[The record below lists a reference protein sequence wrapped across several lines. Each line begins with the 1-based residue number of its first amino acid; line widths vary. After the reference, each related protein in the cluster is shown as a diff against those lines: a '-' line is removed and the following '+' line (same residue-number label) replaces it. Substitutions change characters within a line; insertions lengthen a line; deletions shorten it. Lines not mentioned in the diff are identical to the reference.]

1 MPFAAGLVVLD
12 ASLSFG
18 SLWPTPVIRWSG
30 QLSVECA
37 VLVVAL
43 ALAWHLRGR
52 PPAWALRLAGGFWTV
67 LALGRYAAVT
77 STALFGRDINLYWDS
92 RHFSAVGAMLARVA
106 SPLELAG
113 VALAA
118 VAIPLAVYALLRWAA
133 RPRERGDGAAH
144 RRAAPSPAGCL
155 VVIALFAVERLTM
168 QPDATPRS
176 CRRPS
181 RPPTCG
187 RRAWWPTCCSGATPA
202 RSAKGR
208 RCRPSSRPSTAP
220 TSWWCSSSRTARS
233 PTTSR
238 RFRARSRRG
247 ARASKQQVHASGLD
261 VVSGFV
267 ESPTFGG
274 SSWLAHVSFLT
285 GVEVKDEGTN
295 VRLMAQKRRTLVTA
309 LGGRGYRTVAVMP
322 GLQEHW
328 PEGAFYGFDRIYG
341 TQQLAY
347 TGPSFGWWPIP
358 DQFALA
364 QLEHLELA
372 PKDRAPVFAFL
383 PTTSTHTPFSPTPP
397 YQASWPRMLTP
408 TAVRRGRVS
417 AGVGRTARL
426 AQPGPELHALDGLRA
441 GDARRLRRLP
451 RTRDVVLILIGDHQ
465 PPAVVSGEGAP
476 WDVPVHVVSSRRA
489 FLDALTA
496 QGFSRG
502 MHPRRAPLMRL
513 HELMPALTSAMA
525 GDPGVGDSVAAAAS
539 AVGGVD
545 HDVGRSH
552 RRVAASRRHRGGMKR
567 RDGRRAQPQEELH
580 RQDEDAEVVHLPEHG
595 QDVGDE
601 VQRRQHVEQRQ
612 QPARPWRR
620 AAREA
625 PASAATPAAAPRTGT
640 PSALGRTNQD
650 DSRAATI
657 RLFTNPDRRANPAV
671 HARAARGC
679 ATPRVRFKPVRALAD
694 SPGAAG
700 DLDRPWTEPRASRS
714 ALAALV
720 ALAGPRAVAAPEHE
734 ALTGRALAGG
744 KPAADVVVWLDAPDR
759 RRARSERRFVMRQR
773 NMEFVPRV
781 LAAPVGLHGRAA
793 QQRPR
798 VPQRLLVHQRQAVR
812 PRSLSRPARASASRS
827 IGRR

>member
-1 MPFAAGLVVLD
+1 VPFAAGLVVLD

-18 SLWPTPVIRWSG
+18 SLWPTPLIRWSG

-37 VLVVAL
+37 VLVAAL

-52 PPAWALRLAGGFWTV
+52 PPAWGLRWLAAFWTV

-118 VAIPLAVYALLRWAA
+118 VAIPLAIYALLRWAVG
-133 RPRERGDGAAH
+133 RVSAAMEH
-144 RRAAPSPAGCL
+144 RTSRRAIAAGCL

-168 QPDATPRS
+168 QPDATPIMPTPVTSTYLRQAGMVADVLLGRNERAIGEGPS
-176 CRRPS
+176 LPAELSAIDGADVVVVFVESYGAVTYDQPAYARPLD
-181 RPPTCG
+181 T
-187 RRAWWPTCCSGATPA
+187 RRA
-202 RSAKGR
+202 
-208 RCRPSSRPSTAP
+208 
-220 TSWWCSSSRTARS
+220 
-233 PTTSR
+233 
-238 RFRARSRRG
+238 RFEA
-247 ARASKQQVHASGLD
+247 QVHASGLD

-285 GVEVKDEGTN
+285 GVEVKDEGSN

-383 PTTSTHTPFSPTPP
+383 PTTSTHTPFTPTPP

-408 TAVRRGRVS
+408 HPYDEAEYQKAWAEPPDWLNLGPSYIRSMDYALS
-417 AGVGRTARL
+417 ALGGFVA
-426 AQPGPELHALDGLRA
+426 
-441 GDARRLRRLP
+441 LP

-496 QGFSRG
+496 RGFSRG

-513 HELMPALTSAMA
+513 HELTPALTSAM
-525 GDPGVGDSVAAAAS
+525 GAS
-539 AVGGVD
+539 
-545 HDVGRSH
+545 
-552 RRVAASRRHRGGMKR
+552 
-567 RDGRRAQPQEELH
+567 P
-580 RQDEDAEVVHLPEHG
+580 
-595 QDVGDE
+595 
-601 VQRRQHVEQRQ
+601 
-612 QPARPWRR
+612 
-620 AAREA
+620 
-625 PASAATPAAAPRTGT
+625 
-640 PSALGRTNQD
+640 PS
-650 DSRAATI
+650 
-657 RLFTNPDRRANPAV
+657 
-671 HARAARGC
+671 
-679 ATPRVRFKPVRALAD
+679 
-694 SPGAAG
+694 
-700 DLDRPWTEPRASRS
+700 
-714 ALAALV
+714 
-720 ALAGPRAVAAPEHE
+720 
-734 ALTGRALAGG
+734 
-744 KPAADVVVWLDAPDR
+744 
-759 RRARSERRFVMRQR
+759 
-773 NMEFVPRV
+773 
-781 LAAPVGLHGRAA
+781 
-793 QQRPR
+793 
-798 VPQRLLVHQRQAVR
+798 
-812 PRSLSRPARASASRS
+812 
-827 IGRR
+827 